1 MKRLLPAT
9 LLLALAAG
17 ACDSPTN
24 GPRVDRVVVTPDVRN
39 LNAGDSAR
47 LSATARDETSQVVEN
62 VRFQWTSLEPAIATV
77 TQEGMVTGLRTGTAR
92 IEVSAREKADTAVIT
107 VFGTA
112 AECDAPSAGI
122 SLGVGQ
128 TVQRQG
134 ANASVLC
141 LEGGG
146 AGAEFTIIPFNGTPT
161 PGSSLTVQATGASV
175 SPPAGPPSPSV
186 SPSLSGGLADDAGV
200 HTHDG
205 GFHTRLNQRAANGP
219 LRGMAASAR
228 AAYRGPT
235 AGGARMQVSAAPPAV
250 GTLLNLNA
258 STEACSQPKN
268 VVGRVAAVSQRA
280 IVVADTA
287 NPAGGL
293 TNAEYA
299 HVAATFDTLVYPVN
313 VANFGEPQ
321 DVDQNG
327 RVIILYTRKVNELT
341 PANAN
346 YLVGG
351 FFYARDL
358 FPREP
363 ASTAP
368 YYCTTSNY
376 AEIFYMLAA
385 DPNGAVNG
393 NQRSVEDVFKSTVGV
408 VGHEFQHLINA
419 SRRLYVTKTDDFDEE
434 VYLNEGLSHIAE
446 ELLFYHRA
454 RLSPRMNLGPSNLPT
469 GSAAR
474 ASLDL
479 FGEQNERRYQE
490 YLRNPETRTPYNDN
504 DELGDRGAA
513 WAFLRYLAD
522 RRNGNDQQLWMALV
536 NNDKVGL
543 DNLREVLGQDP
554 IPFFRDFAVSVYT
567 DDAVAGLP
575 AIFTQPSWNQR
586 ALLSSVYAI
595 YGGFSLKVRPLT
607 SGSEQSFSLT
617 AGGAAYLRAAV
628 APGRRASI
636 TVRSDG
642 PLDEDVWVT
651 VVRTK

>member
-9 LLLALAAG
+9 LLLALAAV
-17 ACDSPTN
+17 ACDSPTS
-24 GPRVDRVVVTPDVRN
+24 GPRVDRVVVTPAARN

-47 LSATARDETSQVVEN
+47 LTATARDETSQVVDN
-62 VRFQWTSLEPAIATV
+62 VQFTWTSLEPAVATV
-77 TQEGMVTGLRTGTAR
+77 TQAGMVSGLRTGTAR
-92 IEVSAREKADTAVIT
+92 VEVSARGKADTAVIT

-112 AECDAPSAGI
+112 AECEAPGAGI

-134 ANASVLC
+134 AAASVLC
-141 LEGGG
+141 LDGGT
-146 AGAEFTIIPFNGTPT
+146 AGAEFTIIPFNGTPKA
-161 PGSSLTVQATGASV
+161 GSSLTVEAAGAAVSV
-175 SPPAGPPSPSV
+175 PSGPPSPSL
-186 SPSLSGGLADDAGV
+186 SPSLSGGLVLDEAGA
-200 HTHDG
+200 HTHDR
-205 GFHTRLNQRAANGP
+205 GFHTRLNQRAVNGR

-228 AAYRGPT
+228 AAYRRPA

-268 VVGRVAAVSQRA
+268 VVGRVAAVSQHA
-280 IVVADTA
+280 IIVADTA
-287 NPAGGL
+287 NPADGL
-293 TNAEYA
+293 TTADYA
-299 HVAATFDTLVYPVN
+299 HVAATFDTLVYPIN

-327 RVIILYTRKVNELT
+327 RIIILYTRKVNELT
-341 PANAN
+341 PANAD

-351 FFYARDL
+351 FFYVRDQ

-363 ASTAP
+363 NAELP
-368 YYCTTSNY
+368 YCPTSNY

-385 DPNGAVNG
+385 DPNGVVNG
-393 NQRSVEDVFKSTVGV
+393 NARSVTMVRTSTVGT

-419 SRRLYVTKTDDFDEE
+419 SRRLYVTRTDDFDED
-434 VYLNEGLSHIAE
+434 VWLNEGLSHIAE

-454 RLSPRMNLGPSNLPT
+454 GLSPRMNLGPSNL
-469 GSAAR
+469 AAGP
-474 ASLDL
+474 AALAFDQ
-479 FGEQNERRYQE
+479 FGEQNYRRYQE
-490 YLRNPETRTPYNDN
+490 YRRNPETRTPYND
-504 DELGDRGAA
+504 DDGLADRGAV

-522 RRNGNDQQLWMALV
+522 RRNGSDQQLWMSLV
-536 NNDKVGL
+536 NNDAVGL
-543 DNLREVLGQDP
+543 ANLREVLGQDP

-567 DDAVAGLP
+567 DDVVTGVP

-586 ALLSSVYAI
+586 ALGQAAP
-595 YGGFSLKVRPLT
+595 YGHPLKVRQLAGI
-607 SGSEQSFSLT
+607 SVQSIALT

-628 APGRRASI
+628 APGGRASV
-636 TVRSDG
+636 TVRSNG
-642 PLDEDVWVT
+642 PLLDEDVWVT

>member
-1 MKRLLPAT
+1 MESRQPMNRLLPAT
-9 LLLALAAG
+9 LLFALAAG
-17 ACDSPTN
+17 ACDSPTT
-24 GPRVDRVVVTPDVRN
+24 GPRVDRVVVTPDARN
-39 LNAGDSAR
+39 LNAGDSVR
-47 LSATARDETSQVVEN
+47 LTATARDETSQVVGD
-62 VRFQWTSLEPAIATV
+62 VQFQWTSLEPSVVTV
-77 TQEGMVTGLRTGTAR
+77 TQAGMVSGLRTGTAR
-92 IEVSAREKADTAVIT
+92 VEVSTQGKADTAVIT

-112 AECDAPSAGI
+112 AECDVPGAGI

-141 LEGGG
+141 LEGGA

-161 PGSSLTVQATGASV
+161 AGSSLTVQATGAAV
-175 SPPAGPPSPSV
+175 SPPGGPPTPSLA
-186 SPSLSGGLADDAGV
+186 PSLSGGPLADDAGA

-205 GFHTRLNQRAANGP
+205 GFHTRLSQRAVAGP
-219 LRGMAASAR
+219 LRGMGASAR
-228 AAYRGPT
+228 AAYARRT
-235 AGGARMQVSAAPPAV
+235 AGGARMQVTAAPPAV
-250 GTLLNLNA
+250 GTLLTLNA
-258 STEACSQPKN
+258 STQACSQSIN

-293 TNAEYA
+293 TSADYA

-321 DVDQNG
+321 DVDANG
-327 RVIILYTRKVNELT
+327 RILILYTREVNELT
-341 PANAN
+341 PANVN
-346 YLVGG
+346 YVIGG
-351 FFYARDL
+351 FFYVRDQ
-358 FPREP
+358 FPRSLC
-363 ASTAP
+363 A
-368 YYCTTSNY
+368 TSNY

-385 DPNGAVNG
+385 DPGGVVNG
-393 NQRSVEDVFKSTVGV
+393 NARSVEDVFESTVGV

-419 SRRLYVTKTDDFDEE
+419 SRRLYVIETDNYDEE

-454 RLSPRMNLGPSNLPT
+454 QLAPRMNLGNSVLAS

-474 ASLDL
+474 ASFIL
-479 FGEQNERRYQE
+479 FGLQNYGRYLE
-490 YLRNPETRTPYNDN
+490 YLESPETRTPYNDN

-522 RRNGNDQQLWMALV
+522 RRNGNDQQLWYSLV

-554 IPFFRDFAVSVYT
+554 IPLFRDFAVSVYT
-567 DDAVAGLP
+567 DDAVPGVP
-575 AIFTQPSWNQR
+575 AIFTQPSWNHR
-586 ALLSSVYAI
+586 ALAQTISNGYP
-595 YGGFSLKVRPLT
+595 LKVRALN
-607 SGSEQSFSLT
+607 SGSQQSFSLT

-628 APGRRASI
+628 AAGGRASV